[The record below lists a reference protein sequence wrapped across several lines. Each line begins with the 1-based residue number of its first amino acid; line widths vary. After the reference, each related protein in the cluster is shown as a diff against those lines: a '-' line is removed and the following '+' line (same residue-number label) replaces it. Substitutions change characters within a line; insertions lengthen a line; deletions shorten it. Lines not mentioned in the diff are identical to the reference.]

1 MKQRKK
7 EDNFKQKREG
17 IIARIGAKIPDPILI
32 FIGLYCLVMLI
43 SGLVG
48 GASFH
53 TLGADGGE
61 THYVIPNMFQPENI
75 RWIFNN
81 ALLTNWLGYAGGIL
95 GTILIVMLGIGVAE
109 ESGLLSTLIKKMGK
123 KVPTRFLP
131 YALVFVGIMSNL
143 ASDAGYIILV
153 PLAGLLYVA
162 VGKHP
167 VIGMAAAFAGV
178 SAGFSANLIPATVI
192 DVIIGTNAQAFA
204 AGQDIPFVSNLGV
217 QLSPFTMHYFFMVAS
232 TVLLVF
238 LGGFITNKFVAPR
251 LEGAEL
257 TIPEDLSSGEFEITP
272 EEQRGLRWAGWGF
285 VLSIVAMVAL
295 AFGALAPY
303 VNEAGAEVTPYL
315 DNIILLMTVVFF
327 TSGLFFGYGSHK
339 FTKSGDVVTA
349 MSKQMGG
356 MGYVIVLTFFCYNF
370 LALLSYTN
378 MGTYITFVGAE
389 GLQAM
394 GLAEYPTLLLVGF
407 ILITAIVNL
416 FVGGLSSKWLL
427 LGPIFVP
434 MLYRANSAMT
444 PDVVAAAYR
453 VADSSTNI
461 ITPLMTYS
469 GVILLYMRKYSP
481 KFTLGNLIGTMIPY
495 SVAFLI
501 SWTILLIGFIFLK
514 IPLGF

>member
-1 MKQRKK
+1 MKKRKNENKAK
-7 EDNFKQKREG
+7 ENRQGFITRVGE
-17 IIARIGAKIPDPILI
+17 KIPDPILI
-32 FIGLYCLVMLI
+32 FIGLYCLVMVI
-43 SGLVG
+43 TAFAG
-48 GASFH
+48 GSTFH
-53 TLGADGGE
+53 TLGIDGGE
-61 THYVIPNMFQPENI
+61 TIYSIPNMFDNDHI

-109 ESGLLSTLIKKMGK
+109 ESGLLSTLIRKMGK

-131 YALVFVGIMSNL
+131 YALVFLGIMSNI

-204 AGQDIPFVSNLGV
+204 AGQDIPFVSYLG
-217 QLSPFTMHYFFMVAS
+217 QNLSPFTMHYFFMVAS

-251 LEGAEL
+251 FEGAEL
-257 TIPEDLSSGEFEITP
+257 EIPDDLSSGEFEVTLA
-272 EEQRGLRWAGWGF
+272 EQKGLRFAGFGF
-285 VLSIVAMVAL
+285 VLSVLAMVGLAL
-295 AFGALAPY
+295 GPLAPY
-303 VNEAGAEVTPYL
+303 VNDAGSTVTPYL
-315 DNIILLMTVVFF
+315 DNIIILMTIVFF
-327 TSGLFFGYGSHK
+327 TSGLFFGYGSK
-339 FTKSGDVVTA
+339 TFTKGGDVVSA

-378 MGTYITFVGAE
+378 LGTYITFVGAE
-389 GLQAM
+389 ALQSM
-394 GLAEYPTLLLVGF
+394 GLAEYPTLLLVAF
-407 ILITAIVNL
+407 ILLTAVINL

-434 MLYRANSAMT
+434 MLYRANSAIT